1 MRNLALSMV
10 LTAVFCAPMPGLA
23 QAGMQR
29 GYLPTQQNGYV
40 NPYQGQVNPYGV
52 NPYNPYGGVPYG
64 VNPYGV
70 NPYGY
75 NPYGG
80 GLVPNS
86 GFGVVN
92 PYAGYPAMGMPVP
105 INGGY
110 FGINIDNSRLN
121 VWKAPSG
128 YYYPWLPR
136 PVGFGYQAPIVIVNQ
151 GSQNSTPAQPAL
163 TTIFSDMNKFLD
175 EAKSKGKVS
184 EADYNHLKLRA
195 SDLQKKERSLATANG
210 GSLQKDDEEMLR
222 KDVDKLGEEVAYRVK
237 S

>member
-1 MRNLALSMV
+1 MRNLAVSMV
-10 LTAVFCAPMPGLA
+10 LAALVCVQVPSQA
-23 QAGMQR
+23 QVGFQR
-29 GYLPTQQNGYV
+29 GYAPTQQT
-40 NPYQGQVNPYGV
+40 NPYGNPYASPYGV
-52 NPYNPYGGVPYG
+52 TPYNPYNPYG
-64 VNPYGV
+64 

-75 NPYGG
+75 NPYRGA
-80 GLVPNS
+80 GLVPNT

-92 PYAGYPAMGMPVP
+92 PYAGLPAMGMPVP

-110 FGINIDNSRLN
+110 FGINIGNARLN

-151 GSQNSTPAQPAL
+151 GSTTPAAPAL
-163 TTIFSDMNKFLD
+163 TTIFGDMNKFLD
-175 EAKSKGKVS
+175 EAKTKGKVS

-210 GSLQKDDEEMLR
+210 GSLQKDDEEQLR

>member
-1 MRNLALSMV
+1 MRHAVVLMFLAMLIS
-10 LTAVFCAPMPGLA
+10 APAPCLA
-23 QAGMQR
+23 QA
-29 GYLPTQQNGYV
+29 YNNGLTPRQYSGPQGFV
-40 NPYQGQVNPYGV
+40 PYGNPYMNPYGIPYGV
-52 NPYNPYGGVPYG
+52 NP
-64 VNPYGV
+64 
-70 NPYGY
+70 Y

-86 GFGVVN
+86 GLGVYN

-110 FGINIDNSRLN
+110 FGINIGNARLN

-136 PVGFGYQAPIVIVNQ
+136 PAGFGYAPPIVVINQ
-151 GSQNSTPAQPAL
+151 GAQNPTPAQPPL
-163 TTIFSDMNKFLD
+163 TTIFGDMNKFLD
-175 EAKSKGKVS
+175 DAKAKGKINDS
-184 EADYNHLKLRA
+184 DYNHLKLRA
-195 SDLQKKERSLATANG
+195 SDLQKKERSLAMGNG
-210 GSLQKDDEEMLR
+210 GTLDPNAEEQLR

>member
-1 MRNLALSMV
+1 MRNLAISMV
-10 LTAVFCAPMPGLA
+10 LAALGFAQVPCLA
-23 QAGMQR
+23 QVGMQR
-29 GYLPTQQNGYV
+29 GFIPTQQT
-40 NPYQGQVNPYGV
+40 NPYANPYANPYGV
-52 NPYNPYGGVPYG
+52 NPYNPY
-64 VNPYGV
+64 NPYG

-80 GLVPNS
+80 GLVPSS
-86 GFGVVN
+86 GFGVMN

-105 INGGY
+105 VNGGY
-110 FGINIDNSRLN
+110 FGINIGNTRLN

-151 GSQNSTPAQPAL
+151 GNSTPAQPAL

-184 EADYNHLKLRA
+184 ESDYNHLKLRA

-210 GSLQKDDEEMLR
+210 GSLQKDDEELLR